1 MGNSSNHKEALQK
14 TEELLQ
20 TIQYGS
26 VTLVIQDGKVV
37 GIDKVEKIRLK

>member
-26 VTLVIQDGKVV
+26 VTLVIQGGKVV